1 MTRTAKSV
9 KNAKVVLS
17 FYFINLVLQFFSRKI
32 FLEYLGAEVLG
43 LNTTVQNLIDF
54 LNLAELG
61 IGAAVAYNLY
71 KSLFGKNK
79 QAINEIISV
88 QGWLFLVDICQCT
101 DFFVVHLRLFYCL
114 VGRCFAQLLCQLSS
128 DSVDSRLKVI

>member
-9 KNAKVVLS
+9 KNAKVVLF

-71 KSLFGKNK
+71 KSLL
-79 QAINEIISV
+79 ERISKLSMR
-88 QGWLFLVDICQCT
+88 LFQYRVGFFSLIFVNAQI
-101 DFFVVHLRLFYCL
+101 FFVVHLRLFYCL

>member
-9 KNAKVVLS
+9 KNAKVVLF

-101 DFFVVHLRLFYCL
+101 DFFCGTPTALLLFSWS
-114 VGRCFAQLLCQLSS
+114 LLCSATLSTI
-128 DSVDSRLKVI
+128 VR